1 MAERQRY
8 DKNSG
13 TREDFDAALMFDD
26 VERIRNFEKEEEKD
40 QNSKLGSAGL
50 MALLA
55 GAALLGVGIVSGT
68 TGVFPELMEFLRNV
82 GLPIIGFGALGYG
95 ALKTAK
101 LVFRDRM
108 LNFPTLTLLRKSS
121 RPESS
126 GITTN
131 YQSSQQSRYQRRTY
145 TYQASSGKK
154 LLRRAARSKRVFSG
168 VAAGLADYLG
178 VAPSLV
184 RFGFVA
190 GLFVSFGLSMFLYL
204 LLSIILPASYD
215 DDRSKAS

>member
-8 DKNSG
+8 EKGRSA
-13 TREDFDAALMFDD
+13 REDFDAALMFDD

-55 GAALLGVGIVSGT
+55 GAALLAAGVVSNT
-68 TGVFPELMEFLRNV
+68 TGFFPELMEFLRNV

-121 RPESS
+121 RPE
-126 GITTN
+126 GNAATN

-145 TYQASSGKK
+145 TYQAS
-154 LLRRAARSKRVFSG
+154 
-168 VAAGLADYLG
+168 
-178 VAPSLV
+178 
-184 RFGFVA
+184 
-190 GLFVSFGLSMFLYL
+190 
-204 LLSIILPASYD
+204 
-215 DDRSKAS
+215 